1 VQINSVGGRGNIPAP
16 FPGDLERD
24 LESSVDSQ
32 GDAVS
37 NDNFV
42 LLHLQGRSILY
53 LQDSGVSC
61 SVMVFSS

>member
-42 LLHLQGRSILY
+42 LLHLQGRLILH

-61 SVMVFSS
+61 SVKVFSS

>member
-16 FPGDLERD
+16 FPGDLGRD

-42 LLHLQGRSILY
+42 LLHLQGRLILY
-53 LQDSGVSC
+53 LQDSGVSY
-61 SVMVFSS
+61 SVMVLSS